1 MSIIYFLAHPE
12 VLIDPQV
19 PVPQW
24 PLSDIGRARM
34 TGVCERATWLSEVTR
49 LVSSAETKALD
60 GAKII
65 QSRYALPLHADSQ
78 FNELDR
84 SATGY
89 LSKAEH
95 GIVSKAAFANPQI
108 SVRGWEKTADAQR
121 RIVAAV
127 TSLAQAYPADT
138 ILVSS
143 HGGVGTLLLC
153 HLLGD
158 TISATHAM
166 KNPGGGCYFS
176 FDSQTQT
183 PKSHWL
189 DIDVAP

>member
-34 TGVCERATWLSEVTR
+34 ESFCERATWLSELTR
-49 LVSSAETKALD
+49 LMSSAETEALD

-65 QSRYALPLHADSQ
+65 QRRYALALHADSQ

-95 GIVSKAAFANPQI
+95 GVS
-108 SVRGWEKTADAQR
+108 SVRPRSPIR
-121 RIVAAV
+121 R
-127 TSLAQAYPADT
+127 
-138 ILVSS
+138 LVSE
-143 HGGVGTLLLC
+143 GGKKPPMRSGAL
-153 HLLGD
+153 
-158 TISATHAM
+158 
-166 KNPGGGCYFS
+166 
-176 FDSQTQT
+176 
-183 PKSHWL
+183 
-189 DIDVAP
+189 

>member
-1 MSIIYFLAHPE
+1 MRPRPRRFMSIIYFLAHPE
-12 VLIDPQV
+12 VLIDPQI

-24 PLSDIGRARM
+24 SLSDIGRARM
-34 TGVCERATWLSEVTR
+34 TGFCERATWLSEVTR

-65 QSRYALPLHADSQ
+65 RNRYALPLHADSQ

-95 GIVSKAAFANPQI
+95 GVASKAASANPQI
-108 SVRGWEKTADAQR
+108 SVRGWEKPADAQR

-127 TSLAQAYPADT
+127 T
-138 ILVSS
+138 
-143 HGGVGTLLLC
+143 
-153 HLLGD
+153 
-158 TISATHAM
+158 
-166 KNPGGGCYFS
+166 
-176 FDSQTQT
+176 
-183 PKSHWL
+183 
-189 DIDVAP
+189 